1 MYRTC
6 RFQEYL
12 ITEGQPIMEESTLV
26 HDPKARVLAL
36 ISREFDQRISESVP
50 LRRYYRSLTEIYRMA
65 SVYVTDGNMEAA
77 LILFTRYS
85 WYITSYGLFNCCAV
99 FQDYCTCTAIR
110 KRISTLFTDKCY
122 YPDEICPLNPQRK
135 ILVRS
140 SRQV

>member
-1 MYRTC
+1 
-6 RFQEYL
+6 
-12 ITEGQPIMEESTLV
+12 MEETTTV

-85 WYITSYGLFNCCAV
+85 WYITEGSQPEGHKSIFRV
-99 FQDYCTCTAIR
+99 
-110 KRISTLFTDKCY
+110 
-122 YPDEICPLNPQRK
+122 
-135 ILVRS
+135 
-140 SRQV
+140 SRNKASKVSKEEKKY